1 MGKSTPQAPAQP
13 NPYQVAAAQTGSNV
27 TTGIANS
34 IMGNASQ
41 TTPLGTSTTSISGYT
56 PITDPSTG
64 ATYSIPSFSQT
75 QTLSPEQQTLY
86 NQQTSLGIEGNQLA
100 AEQLNRLDNS
110 LSKPVDA
117 SGLPPLVPN
126 LGPPP
131 TQNQVGSGPILN
143 HSFGMTPN
151 AQMFSGQAQP
161 LQQHAAVD
169 YATGGWDI
177 GRQTQY
183 EVGPTDYSADR
194 QRVEEAMYSRLAPEL
209 ERERASM
216 ENTLVNQGFQRGTAA
231 FNEQMDAY
239 GRQANDARMQVLLA
253 GGQEQSR
260 LAGLD
265 FQKFGLEN
273 QAQQQGFNQMTDR
286 TKLENAAMA
295 QNNAARI
302 NSGQFYNDAQTQ
314 GLNNQVVANQATNA
328 SNSLLWDQNAQA
340 AQFGNTSAQ
349 QAFDNNMA
357 STGFNNQAAQQQYL
371 NFKTNADYQ
380 ATARERALQEQLA
393 LRNQPINEISA
404 LMNGGQVTMPQ
415 FTQFRPGEIAPNT
428 LGQNVYSGYQTA
440 ANVYNSQ
447 NQANAASRAGMF
459 NLGAS
464 ILGAGSRMA
473 TGGMFGR

>member
-1 MGKSTPQAPAQP
+1 
-13 NPYQVAAAQTGSNV
+13 
-27 TTGIANS
+27 
-34 IMGNASQ
+34 
-41 TTPLGTSTTSISGYT
+41 
-56 PITDPSTG
+56 
-64 ATYSIPSFSQT
+64 
-75 QTLSPEQQTLY
+75 
-86 NQQTSLGIEGNQLA
+86 
-100 AEQLNRLDNS
+100 
-110 LSKPVDA
+110 
-117 SGLPPLVPN
+117 
-126 LGPPP
+126 
-131 TQNQVGSGPILN
+131 
-143 HSFGMTPN
+143 
-151 AQMFSGQAQP
+151 
-161 LQQHAAVD
+161 
-169 YATGGWDI
+169 
-177 GRQTQY
+177 
-183 EVGPTDYSADR
+183 
-194 QRVEEAMYSRLAPEL
+194 
-209 ERERASM
+209 
-216 ENTLVNQGFQRGTAA
+216 
-231 FNEQMDAY
+231 
-239 GRQANDARMQVLLA
+239 
-253 GGQEQSR
+253 
-260 LAGLD
+260 
-265 FQKFGLEN
+265 
-273 QAQQQGFNQMTDR
+273 
-286 TKLENAAMA
+286 MA